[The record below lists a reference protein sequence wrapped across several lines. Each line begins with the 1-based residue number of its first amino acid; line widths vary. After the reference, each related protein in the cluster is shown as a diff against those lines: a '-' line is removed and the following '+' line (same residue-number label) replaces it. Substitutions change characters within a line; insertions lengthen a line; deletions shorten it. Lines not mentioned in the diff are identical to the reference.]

1 MEQDSQVADSPVIA
15 ADFLD
20 IWLKKWYNMHY
31 NNGEER
37 VDMCEAIQ
45 SIRDDA
51 RAEGIAEGEAK
62 GRAEGILETLFSVV
76 RDGILTLSEAA
87 RRADMTETEFEA
99 KTKKMD
105 QA

>member
-1 MEQDSQVADSPVIA
+1 
-15 ADFLD
+15 
-20 IWLKKWYNMHY
+20 
-31 NNGEER
+31 
-37 VDMCEAIQ
+37 MCEAIQ

-51 RAEGIAEGEAK
+51 RAEG
-62 GRAEGILETLFSVV
+62 RAEGILETLFSLV

-87 RRADMTETEFEA
+87 RRADMTETEFEE